1 MDTGET
7 GRFLA
12 TFEQAATG
20 IAHVALDGRLLRV
33 NARLCEILGYP
44 REELVG
50 LRFQD
55 ITHAD
60 DLGDNLTQ
68 LQAMQ
73 AGRMDSYCLEKRYLR
88 KDGRTVWAHV
98 TVALARKPDGTPDCF
113 ISVVEDIQPRKDA
126 EDALRVSVNQ
136 LHLFIDHAPASI
148 AMLDR
153 EMRYIAVSRRWR
165 ADFGL
170 GDQSLIGRSHYDI
183 FPEIPERWKVLHRR
197 SLAGEVLRAD
207 EDRFVREDGSVQ
219 WLQWELRPWHDADG
233 AVAGLMIFS
242 EDITEETEARLA
254 LQASE
259 ARLKTARDRLSL
271 AQSVTHSGFWDWDMR
286 DGSVYGTPELIRLF
300 GVEPGT
306 RELHFDAWR
315 AAIHPDDLTQVE
327 DALDGAVRNRTPYF
341 TEYRIRWPDDS
352 IRWIRA
358 YGSALYDDKGAPA
371 RMLGVCLDV
380 TDLKTWAA
388 AAASSDAANRAK
400 SEFLATMSHE
410 LRTPLNS
417 IIGFSSL
424 MLEELAGP
432 CTPEQARQLAMIH
445 KSGQQLLDLVT
456 EILDIAKIEAGT
468 LSIQIEPVSLKAL
481 LTEQCQ
487 LLRPLTDERGL
498 ELSGPDCDPG
508 IVVAADP
515 KRLRQIVR
523 NLVSNA
529 AKFTDAGRVRVAVT
543 ADGACARIS
552 VEDSGIG
559 IAADEID
566 RLFVPFWR
574 SQSPKSFARGGTG
587 LGLPISRRLVE
598 AMGGAFEVRSE
609 VGRGSCFTFSVPLIS
624 AAAGPGVA
632 AA

>member
-12 TFEQAATG
+12 TFEQAGSG

-33 NARLCEILGYP
+33 NSRLCEILGYP
-44 REELVG
+44 REELLG

-60 DLGDNLTQ
+60 DLPGNLAQ
-68 LQAMQ
+68 LQILQ
-73 AGRMDSYCLEKRYLR
+73 TGRMDSYCLEKRYLR
-88 KDGRTVWAHV
+88 KDGRSFWAHV
-98 TVALARKPDGTPDCF
+98 TITLARKPDGTPDCF

-165 ADFGL
+165 VDYGL
-170 GDQSLIGRSHYDI
+170 GEQPLFGRSHYEI
-183 FPEIPERWKVLHRR
+183 FPEIGERWKELHRR
-197 SLAGEVLRAD
+197 CLAGEVLRAD
-207 EDRFVREDGSVQ
+207 EDRFVREDGAVQ
-219 WLQWELRPWHDADG
+219 WLKWELRPWHDAEG

-242 EDITEETEARLA
+242 EDITAQTEARLA

-259 ARLKTARDRLSL
+259 ARLKTAQDRLSL
-271 AQSVTHSGFWDWDMR
+271 AQAVSHSGFWDWDMR

-306 RELHFDAWR
+306 REVNFDAWL
-315 AAIHPDDLTQVE
+315 AAVHPDDVTQVE
-327 DALDGAVRNRTPYF
+327 DALNGAVRNRTPYF
-341 TEYRIRWPDDS
+341 TEYRIRWPDGA
-352 IRWIRA
+352 IRWIRSQ
-358 YGSALYDDKGAPA
+358 GRALYDEKGTPT

-432 CTPEQARQLAMIH
+432 CTPEQARQLGMIH

-468 LSIQIEPVSLKAL
+468 LSIQTEPVRLKAL
-481 LTEQCQ
+481 LAEQCQ

-498 ELSGPDCDPG
+498 ELSGPDCDPD

-543 ADGACARIS
+543 TDDACARIS

-574 SQSPKSFARGGTG
+574 SQSPKSLARGGTG

-609 VGRGSCFTFSVPLIS
+609 VGRGSCFTFSVPLVPVT
-624 AAAGPGVA
+624 AAAGA
-632 AA
+632 TAT